1 MSLLFSPV
9 DIGNLRLVNRIVVPP
24 MCQYA
29 AENGEARDWHVMHY
43 GQLAFSGAGLLIIE
57 ATAVEAAGRISAL
70 DLGLWSDATEAAF
83 ARLLRG
89 IRTYSA
95 MPVGV
100 QLAHAGRKASQ
111 QAPWLGGR
119 GIPSS
124 QGGWRTLAPSPLPFE
139 EDGEAPIALDE
150 QGIAAVVEAFGSAAA
165 RAGRLGFD
173 CVEMHAA
180 HGYLL
185 HEFLSPLSN
194 VRTDAYGGSLEN
206 RMRLPLRIFETIR
219 AAFPHDKPV
228 GARISAQDWVDGGW
242 SVEESVIL
250 TQELKKRGCAYI
262 HVSSAGLSPVQ
273 QITLCPGYQVPFAER
288 IKQAGLPTIAVGLIT
303 GAEQAEA
310 ILEAKQADLIAVGR
324 GMLYDPRWGW
334 HAAAALKAQVAAP
347 PQYWRS
353 QPHGLKDLFKT
364 T

>member
-9 DIGNLRLVNRIVVPP
+9 SIGPLTLRNRIVIPP
-24 MCQYA
+24 MCQYSA
-29 AENGEARDWHVMHY
+29 ANGEPGDWHLMHY
-43 GQLAFSGAGLLIIE
+43 GQLSFSGAGLLIIE

-70 DLGLWSDATEAAF
+70 DLGLWSDANEAAF
-83 ARLLRG
+83 ARLLHG
-89 IRTYSA
+89 IRSYSS
-95 MPVGV
+95 MPIGV

-111 QAPWLGGR
+111 EAPWLGGKS
-119 GIPSS
+119 IPSTR
-124 QGGWRTLAPSPLPFE
+124 GGWRTVAPSPLPFE
-139 EDGEAPIALDE
+139 EDGETPIVLDE
-150 QGIAAVVEAFGSAAA
+150 AGMDAIIQAFVQATIRAA
-165 RAGRLGFD
+165 RLGFD

-206 RMRLPLRIFETIR
+206 RMRLPLRVFDAIR
-219 AAFPHDKPV
+219 AAFPQDRPV
-228 GARISAQDWVDGGW
+228 GARISAQDWVEGGW
-242 SVEESVIL
+242 SVEESAVF

-273 QITLCPGYQVPFAER
+273 KIALCPGYQVPFAR
-288 IKQAGLPTIAVGLIT
+288 KIKQAAELPTIAVGLIT
-303 GAEQAEA
+303 EPEQAEA
-310 ILEAKQADLIAVGR
+310 ILAAGDADLIAVGR

-334 HAAAALKAQVAAP
+334 HAAAALGGQVVAP

-353 QPHGLKDLFKT
+353 QPREFKNLFFQ
-364 T
+364 